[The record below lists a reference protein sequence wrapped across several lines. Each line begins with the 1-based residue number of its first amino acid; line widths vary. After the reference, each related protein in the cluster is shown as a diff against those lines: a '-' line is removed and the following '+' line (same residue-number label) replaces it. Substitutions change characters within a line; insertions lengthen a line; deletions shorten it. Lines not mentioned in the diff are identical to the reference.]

1 MENQPFSIGGAIREG
16 WELTKVN
23 IGFLISYQILLF
35 LLLWLF
41 SDVSDH
47 WKFSPIQAVGFVIA
61 VLGKMGFYKSALLL
75 TKGLKPKFNQFYANW
90 RMFLSWILGSFFFA
104 LLFGVGLIF
113 LIVPGLIVW
122 AAFGLFPFFIL
133 DKELGP
139 IESLKKSAEATK
151 GMRWGDFPSFPC
163 MHRLKSIGPFIL
175 WYRNFDLSAGDPH
188 CDSLCL

>member
-75 TKGLKPKFNQFYANW
+75 TKGLKPKFNQFYVIRACSS
-90 RMFLSWILGSFFFA
+90 RGSWEAFFSLFSLASASFFSSY
-104 LLFGVGLIF
+104 L
-113 LIVPGLIVW
+113 
-122 AAFGLFPFFIL
+122 
-133 DKELGP
+133 
-139 IESLKKSAEATK
+139 
-151 GMRWGDFPSFPC
+151 
-163 MHRLKSIGPFIL
+163 
-175 WYRNFDLSAGDPH
+175 N
-188 CDSLCL
+188 